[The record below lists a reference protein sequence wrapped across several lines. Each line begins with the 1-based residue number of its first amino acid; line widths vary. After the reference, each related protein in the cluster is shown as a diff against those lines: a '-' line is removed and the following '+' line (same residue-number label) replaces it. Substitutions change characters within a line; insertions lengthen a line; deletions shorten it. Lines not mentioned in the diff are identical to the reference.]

1 MYLCIIYVH
10 ATAQLTILR
19 EEEIMSK
26 FLINYN
32 IHVYASAIKDYLLI
46 HYTHLKY
53 IQKYIGKY
61 ITIIFFFFGLKW
73 NSQKKNRKKLLFPI
87 KRLYSLLDNASNY
100 LPIVGCVIQKRSTTS
115 SFWFNR
121 CFDVD
126 KDLHNEHDKQAI
138 EVLVHTWPRKKTTKR
153 RLLLGKSKDSYPT
166 QCSCVNAT
174 FSMVNCALYTGRWI
188 SKARSQIEAPSK
200 YTSKE
205 IELEKTTRYFKL
217 DSRYVG
223 LKLFYCHTSA
233 ITSDG

>member
-1 MYLCIIYVH
+1 M
-10 ATAQLTILR
+10 A
-19 EEEIMSK
+19 
-26 FLINYN
+26 
-32 IHVYASAIKDYLLI
+32 
-46 HYTHLKY
+46 
-53 IQKYIGKY
+53 
-61 ITIIFFFFGLKW
+61 
-73 NSQKKNRKKLLFPI
+73 KK
-87 KRLYSLLDNASNY
+87 SNY
-100 LPIVGCVIQKRSTTS
+100 FSKCHICVDHDETTYIKTFIS
-115 SFWFNR
+115 YESCFLEQSGFLESAAESNR
-121 CFDVD
+121 
-126 KDLHNEHDKQAI
+126 L
-138 EVLVHTWPRKKTTKR
+138 KR

>member
-100 LPIVGCVIQKRSTTS
+100 LPIVGCVIRKRSTTS

-138 EVLVHTWPRKKTTKR
+138 EVLVHTWPRKKNYKTSSTIREVK
-153 RLLLGKSKDSYPT
+153 RLLSDSVLMCKRHFFNGQLCLIYRP
-166 QCSCVNAT
+166 VN
-174 FSMVNCALYTGRWI
+174 F
-188 SKARSQIEAPSK
+188 
-200 YTSKE
+200 
-205 IELEKTTRYFKL
+205 
-217 DSRYVG
+217 
-223 LKLFYCHTSA
+223 
-233 ITSDG
+233 